1 MLAKFTPLIPPR
13 FTPLQLPNP
22 SLLKALNQSCQ
33 VGSAGAQ
40 QQLQALHELHDG
52 QLLGQ
57 ALHEL
62 HDGQLL
68 GQALHE
74 LHDGQLLGQALHELH
89 DGQLLGQLLH
99 VLHEAAPADAVNAT
113 TKKIASKTPVNFFIV
128 LRVCFII
135 HSPPDFRLN

>member
-74 LHDGQLLGQALHELH
+74 LHDGQLLGQ
-89 DGQLLGQLLH
+89 LLH

-113 TKKIASKTPVNFFIV
+113 TKKIASKTPVNFFIM